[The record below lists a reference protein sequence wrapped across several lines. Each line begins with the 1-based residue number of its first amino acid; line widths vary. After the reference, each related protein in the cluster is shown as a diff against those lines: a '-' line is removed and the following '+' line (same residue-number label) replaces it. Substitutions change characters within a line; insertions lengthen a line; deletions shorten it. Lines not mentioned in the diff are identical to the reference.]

1 MAYYKE
7 TYPYND
13 LLKQYNDLVKQY
25 TYTVLRN
32 YNLDTYSKI
41 LFDSSNMLSYDDYN
55 NNPKITQLI
64 EFAYN
69 TLKKYFKIKNE
80 CVHFEFWTYNP
91 NNTTIIS
98 PLSIHTDNDNGDN
111 IHTFIIY
118 TQKDNTIVDG
128 NLTIYE
134 GEPEIITVNTGD
146 IVCLNGNTKHRP
158 NDIGGT
164 GFRNCI
170 VLMFNA
176 IP

>member
-1 MAYYKE
+1 MAYYQE

-25 TYTVLRN
+25 TI
-32 YNLDTYSKI
+32 DTCSKI
-41 LFDSSNMLSYDDYN
+41 LFDSSDMSSYDDYN

-64 EFAYN
+64 DFAYN
-69 TLKKYFKIKNE
+69 TLKKYFKIRNE
-80 CVHFEFWTYNP
+80 CVHFEMWSYNP
-91 NNTTIIS
+91 NNTKIIS
-98 PLSIHTDNDNGDN
+98 PLDIHTDNDNGDN
-111 IHTFIIY
+111 IHTFILY

-134 GEPEIITVNTGD
+134 GKPDIVTINTGD
-146 IVCLNGNTKHRP
+146 IVCLDGNTMHRP